1 MDLEEIRSQI
11 YRADEVYYDLFQAR
25 FMAVL
30 EKAEMLDMVTA
41 SVVFDSGRTFSTG
54 IGSLWAD
61 FRNGI
66 ADDAEWTTIYGE
78 KSDIWVEN
86 TTKLFML
93 LG

>member
-1 MDLEEIRSQI
+1 
-11 YRADEVYYDLFQAR
+11 
-25 FMAVL
+25 MAVK
-30 EKAEMLDMVTA
+30 EKAEMLDLVTA

-66 ADDAEWTTIYGE
+66 NGGEAWTTIYGS
-78 KSDIWVEN
+78 KASVWAEN
-86 TTKLFML
+86 VTKLFAT